1 MSNGVWRVRKIDKKS
16 RAEQRRTR
24 ENTWVKQARAI
35 DRKMREIKQELE
47 ADI

>member
-1 MSNGVWRVRKIDKKS
+1 MSNRFWRVRKRDKKS

-24 ENTWVKQARAI
+24 ENTWVKQTRAT